1 MFVMCDKQFSDKCLT
16 LCVTFNCHSIVNKFT
31 ACMNSVFMLWWTD
44 EQIFLLIWINEM
56 GKNQDKS
63 INKTS
68 VSLISTN
75 WLIQSI
81 SIKSD
86 LLIFIDLSIMTN
98 RYLFLLIDYSGHV
111 KCRLNITSGWCQ
123 FCFRVLPIFLLQGDF
138 LDYKV
143 IFL

>member
-1 MFVMCDKQFSDKCLT
+1 MFVMCDKQYSDKCLT

-31 ACMNSVFMLWWTD
+31 ACMNSVFMFWWTD

-75 WLIQSI
+75 WFIQSI

-86 LLIFIDLSIMTN
+86 LLIFIDLSIDKSIPVFIDWLLRACKMPIKHHQWMVSI
-98 RYLFLLIDYSGHV
+98 LFQSVTH
-111 KCRLNITSGWCQ
+111 
-123 FCFRVLPIFLLQGDF
+123 FLLQGDF